1 MENKKLQLKNNK
13 SLYLIAQCL
22 IMVNCFL
29 CFLEIYESH
38 LMPLSY
44 GLIAVSIVLFF
55 ISGSYRRFRFSTIST
70 SFIVL
75 FCYLLLGDLINFNI
89 TTFTSQMCL
98 SGLALFFFFSFFSGD
113 IEDNRNNIKTI
124 LTLSVAVSAIIS
136 ILSLIFRAPDLT
148 NNGALQ
154 GITNHRNALSAY
166 CLLGII
172 GFTFLFDLKKIFSLK
187 NLFLLISLVFNC
199 CALYKTE
206 SRTPLMVLMAFIAI
220 MFLYF
225 LCVFTA
231 KKKGR
236 VLLIAI
242 CILVIALVFFVAISF
257 IVTRNNPSF
266 GDESSIRNII
276 DSISSG
282 RLSIW
287 ESCIELSKESPIFG
301 VKDARYDEFMME
313 RMGIIHSPHNV
324 YFSLMTVNGIPALL
338 IYLFIIGYTI
348 VSAIRLIIKLDN
360 NEDKKRIFFYLAILI
375 GYLVGDLFECF
386 SIRSYMPSAYIVI
399 LMFSAIEAERLNNG
413 KKV

>member
-13 SLYLIAQCL
+13 TLYLLAQCL

-29 CFLEIYESH
+29 CFLEIYESY

-75 FCYLLLGDLINFNI
+75 FCYILLGDLINFNI

-113 IEDNRNNIKTI
+113 IEDNRNNN
-124 LTLSVAVSAIIS
+124 IS
-136 ILSLIFRAPDLT
+136 ILFVATVVSTVISCLSIVFGEIEFDGSTMGILT
-148 NNGALQ
+148 N
-154 GITNHRNALSAY
+154 RNSLAAY
-166 CLLGII
+166 TTVGII
-172 GFTFLFDLKKIFSLK
+172 GSIYLFNIKKLLSLK
-187 NLFLLISLVFNC
+187 NIILGFFLIINVYT
-199 CALYKTE
+199 LYLTK
-206 SRTPLMVLMAFIAI
+206 SRTPVMVLMVFAIILFFYVLCILGGEKKNSKLLRIAFIFFCI
-220 MFLYF
+220 I
-225 LCVFTA
+225 
-231 KKKGR
+231 
-236 VLLIAI
+236 LISI
-242 CILVIALVFFVAISF
+242 CTLF
-257 IVTRNNPSF
+257 IVYRNSF
-266 GDESSIRNII
+266 ALNSDNFRDFINKLSST
-276 DSISSG
+276 

-287 ESCIELSKESPIFG
+287 ETCIELTKESPIFG

-375 GYLVGDLFECF
+375 GYLVGDFFECF

>member
-13 SLYLIAQCL
+13 TLYLLAQCL

-29 CFLEIYESH
+29 CFLEIYESY

-75 FCYLLLGDLINFNI
+75 FCYILLGDLINFNI

-113 IEDNRNNIKTI
+113 IEDNRNNN
-124 LTLSVAVSAIIS
+124 IS
-136 ILSLIFRAPDLT
+136 ILFVATVVSTVISCLSIVFGEIEFDGSTMGILT
-148 NNGALQ
+148 N
-154 GITNHRNALSAY
+154 RNSLAAY
-166 CLLGII
+166 TTVGII
-172 GFTFLFDLKKIFSLK
+172 GSIYLFNIKKLLSLK
-187 NLFLLISLVFNC
+187 NIILGFFLIINVYT
-199 CALYKTE
+199 LYLTK
-206 SRTPLMVLMAFIAI
+206 SRTPVMVLMVFAIILFFYVLCILGGEKKNSKLLRIAFIFFCI
-220 MFLYF
+220 I
-225 LCVFTA
+225 
-231 KKKGR
+231 
-236 VLLIAI
+236 LISI
-242 CILVIALVFFVAISF
+242 CTLF
-257 IVTRNNPSF
+257 IVYRNSF
-266 GDESSIRNII
+266 ALNSDNFRDFINKLSST
-276 DSISSG
+276 

-287 ESCIELSKESPIFG
+287 ETCIELTKESPIFG

-313 RMGIIHSPHNV
+313 RRGVINSPHNV

-375 GYLVGDLFECF
+375 GYLVGDFFECF

>member
-13 SLYLIAQCL
+13 TLYLLSQCL

-38 LMPLSY
+38 LIPLSY

-55 ISGSYRRFRFSTIST
+55 ISGSYRHFRFSTIST

-75 FCYLLLGDLINFNI
+75 FGYLLLGDLINFNI

-113 IEDNRNNIKTI
+113 IEDNRNNN
-124 LTLSVAVSAIIS
+124 IS
-136 ILSLIFRAPDLT
+136 ILFVATVVSTVISCLSIVFGEREFDGSTIGILT
-148 NNGALQ
+148 N
-154 GITNHRNALSAY
+154 RNSLAAY
-166 CLLGII
+166 TTVGII
-172 GFTFLFDLKKIFSLK
+172 GSIYLFNIKKLLSLK
-187 NLFLLISLVFNC
+187 NIIFCIFLIIN
-199 CALYKTE
+199 AYTLYLTK
-206 SRTPLMVLMAFIAI
+206 SRTPVMVLMVFAIIMVFYVLCIFFGKKKNSKLMRLAFIFFCI
-220 MFLYF
+220 I
-225 LCVFTA
+225 
-231 KKKGR
+231 
-236 VLLIAI
+236 LISI
-242 CILVIALVFFVAISF
+242 CTLF
-257 IVTRNNPSF
+257 IVYRNSF
-266 GDESSIRNII
+266 ALNSDNFRDFINKLSS
-276 DSISSG
+276 S

>member
-13 SLYLIAQCL
+13 TLYLLAQCL

-29 CFLEIYESH
+29 CFLEIYESY

-55 ISGSYRRFRFSTIST
+55 ISGSYKRFRFSTIST

-98 SGLALFFFFSFFSGD
+98 SGLALFFFFSFFFGD
-113 IEDNRNNIKTI
+113 IEDNRNNN
-124 LTLSVAVSAIIS
+124 IS
-136 ILSLIFRAPDLT
+136 ILFVATVVSTVISCLSIVFGEREFDGSTIGILT
-148 NNGALQ
+148 N
-154 GITNHRNALSAY
+154 RNSLAAY
-166 CLLGII
+166 TTVGII
-172 GFTFLFDLKKIFSLK
+172 GSIYLFNNNKLISLK
-187 NLFLLISLVFNC
+187 NIILVIFLIIN
-199 CALYKTE
+199 AYTLYLTK
-206 SRTPLMVLMAFIAI
+206 SRTPVMVLMVFAIIMVFYVLCIFFGKKKNSKLMRLAFIFFCI
-220 MFLYF
+220 I
-225 LCVFTA
+225 
-231 KKKGR
+231 
-236 VLLIAI
+236 LISI
-242 CILVIALVFFVAISF
+242 CTLF
-257 IVTRNNPSF
+257 IVYRNSF
-266 GDESSIRNII
+266 ALNSDNFRDFINKLSS
-276 DSISSG
+276 S

-324 YFSLMTVNGIPALL
+324 YFSLMTINGIPALL

-375 GYLVGDLFECF
+375 GYLVGDFFECF

>member
-13 SLYLIAQCL
+13 ALYLIAQCL

-55 ISGSYRRFRFSTIST
+55 ISGSYKRFRFSTIST
-70 SFIVL
+70 SFMVL

-124 LTLSVAVSAIIS
+124 LTLSVVVSAIIS
-136 ILSLIFRAPDLT
+136 ALSFILRASNLT
-148 NNGALQ
+148 NGAFQ
-154 GITNHRNALSAY
+154 GITNQRNALAAY

-172 GFTFLFDLKKIFSLK
+172 GFIYLFDLRKIFSLK
-187 NLFLLISLVFNC
+187 NLLLLVSVVFNC
-199 CALYKTE
+199 YALYKTE
-206 SRTPLMVLMAFIAI
+206 SRSPLMVLMAFIAI

-236 VLLIAI
+236 VLLITI

-266 GDESSIRNII
+266 GEESSIRNII
-276 DSISSG
+276 NKISSG

-287 ESCIELSKESPIFG
+287 ESCIELTKESPVFG
-301 VKDARYDEFMME
+301 VKDARYDELMME
-313 RMGIIHSPHNV
+313 RIGIIYSPHNV